1 MEDGGISQLGIN
13 WGILITQI
21 VTFII
26 LLVLL
31 RIFAYKPLMRM
42 MDERSRR
49 VKESVEQA
57 EAVKEQS
64 ARAEEGLKKQLEEA
78 SREGQD
84 RITRAIKAGEELKQ
98 KAEEEAKR
106 ETEKLIL
113 KARSEIQQERDAA
126 VADVRREF
134 ADLTVL
140 AAGKVIEKSLD
151 KEEHRELIEKVLEE
165 SSELKKE

>member
-13 WGILITQI
+13 WGVLITQI

-31 RIFAYKPLMRM
+31 RLFAYKPIMRM
-42 MDERSRR
+42 MDERSKR
-49 VKESVEQA
+49 VKESLEQA
-57 EAVKEQS
+57 ESVKEQS
-64 ARAEEGLKKQLEEA
+64 AKAEEELKKQLEEA
-78 SREGQD
+78 SREGQE
-84 RITRAIKAGEELKQ
+84 RISRAVKAGEELKL

-106 ETEKLIL
+106 ETEKLIV

-126 VADVRREF
+126 VAEVRREF

-151 KEEHRELIEKVLEE
+151 KEEHRELIDKVLEE
-165 SSELKKE
+165 SSGLKKE

>member
-1 MEDGGISQLGIN
+1 MGGISELGIN
-13 WGILITQI
+13 WGVLVTQV

-31 RIFAYKPLMRM
+31 RLFAYKPLMRM

-57 EAVKEQS
+57 EAVKQQS
-64 ARAEEGLKKQLEEA
+64 AKAEEELKKQLEQA

-84 RITRAIKAGEELKQ
+84 RITRAVKAGEELKQ

-106 ETEKLIL
+106 ETEKLIV
-113 KARSEIQQERDAA
+113 KARSEIRQERDAA
-126 VADVRREF
+126 ITDVRREF
-134 ADLTVL
+134 ADLAVL

-151 KEEHRELIEKVLEE
+151 AEEHHELIEKVLEE
-165 SSELKKE
+165 SSTLNKE

>member
-13 WGILITQI
+13 WGVLITQI
-21 VTFII
+21 VTFVI

-31 RIFAYKPLMRM
+31 RLFAYKPLMRM
-42 MDERSRR
+42 MDERSKR
-49 VKESVEQA
+49 VKDSMEQA
-57 EAVKEQS
+57 EAVKQQS
-64 ARAEEGLKKQLEEA
+64 AKAEEELKKQLEEA

-84 RITRAIKAGEELKQ
+84 RISRAVKAGEELKQ

-106 ETEKLIL
+106 ETEKLIV
-113 KARSEIQQERDAA
+113 KARTEIKQERDAA

-134 ADLTVL
+134 ADLAVL

-151 KEEHRELIEKVLEE
+151 KEEHRELIDRVLEE
-165 SSELKKE
+165 SSNLKKE